1 MTEGI
6 SSETT
11 LCKRHYA
18 RYEGE
23 LRMNLKMLTIKSEEL
38 DTYMYSRNTRLCI
51 AMALRSYQQTATEVQ
66 RIRQIFQT
74 DGELKR
80 LHEEIA
86 AKLGFERRNFIL
98 FLVYMYL
105 YLIAFQKDFVVNYK
119 NTYIPIGQYNYFR

>member
-1 MTEGI
+1 MIQMTEGI

-11 LCKRHYA
+11 LCKRHYV

-51 AMALRSYQQTATEVQ
+51 AMAMKVATEVQ

-119 NTYIPIGQYNYFR
+119 NTYIPIGQDNYFR